1 MRGRSLV
8 PAPAAHLGRG
18 RTLPGPG
25 RAATVCPVRT
35 PGSLRSATSRS
46 LHVALVELGAVGV
59 VLGVV
64 ELRLVTT
71 AGYAPVWLLTLFVVV
86 GWCYGAA
93 GLLAWWRRPSNRM
106 GALLVAGAG
115 AWLVATLLNTRDP
128 VLAAAGAVGATVP
141 LAVIVHLLHAF
152 PGGRLRGRGSR
163 LTVAAGYVVA
173 VVLQA
178 PLYLFTGRAS
188 VDTDLVIVDRPDL
201 ASGFHRLQDVAGA
214 AVMAAT
220 LVLLAGRLHRAERPQ
235 RRVLAPLFSYGILA
249 VVLIPLSSTLVRP
262 LTGVDPR
269 TLVAV
274 QLVAVGGVPLA
285 FALGLLRGG
294 FARTGEVDELAA
306 RLGFSDGGR
315 PGVGAALAQT
325 LGDPSLQL
333 LFWAEALGRH
343 VDAAGTPTP
352 LPTPGSGRGTAP
364 VELPGRPVGAIVYD
378 PVLLGDASAVRAA
391 GRVVAIAVDHERL
404 TAELL
409 ASEESVRLSR
419 ARIVEAGDRERRRIA
434 RDLHDGLQVQ
444 LVLLALAAQQLAAGA
459 DVSAVTR
466 AGAVSLRAGIDDAAA
481 ELRHLVHGVMPA
493 PLIERG
499 LASAIEDL
507 VDRVPVPTRLE
518 LDPTGGGLPA
528 AVESTAYF
536 VVSEGLANAV
546 KHAGAGKLAVRL
558 ARAGELLVI
567 EVSDDG
573 RGGASIAGGS
583 GLRGLADRVDALGG
597 RFAVDS
603 SVGQGTRLVAE
614 LPCGS

>member
-1 MRGRSLV
+1 M
-8 PAPAAHLGRG
+8 
-18 RTLPGPG
+18 
-25 RAATVCPVRT
+25 T
-35 PGSLRSATSRS
+35 PGSPRSGTSRS
-46 LHVALVELGAVGV
+46 LHLALVELGAVGL

-71 AGYAPVWLLTLFVVV
+71 AGYAPVWLLTLFVAV

-93 GLLAWWRRPSNRM
+93 GLVAWWRRPSNRM

-115 AWLVATLLNTRDP
+115 AWLVATLANTRDP

-152 PGGRLRGRGSR
+152 PGGRLHGRGSR

-188 VDTDLVIVDRPDL
+188 VDSDLVVVDRPDL
-201 ASGFHRLQDVAGA
+201 ASGFHRLQDVTGT
-214 AVMAAT
+214 AVLAAT
-220 LVLLAGRLHRAERPQ
+220 LVLLAGRLHRAEPLQ

-249 VVLIPLSSTLVRP
+249 VVLVPLSSSLVRP
-262 LTGVDPR
+262 LTGVDSR

-294 FARTGEVDELAA
+294 FAQTGEIDELAV
-306 RLGFSDGGR
+306 RLGLADGGR
-315 PGVGAALAQT
+315 PAVGAALAQT

-333 LFWAEALGRH
+333 LFWAAALGRH
-343 VDAAGTPTP
+343 VDAAGTPTS

-378 PVLLGDASAVRAA
+378 PVLLADASAVRAA

-409 ASEESVRLSR
+409 ASQESVRLSR

-434 RDLHDGLQVQ
+434 QDLHDGLQVR

-459 DVSAVTR
+459 DVPAVTR
-466 AGAVSLRAGIDDAAA
+466 AGAVALRAGIDDAAA
-481 ELRHLVHGVMPA
+481 GLRHLVHGVMPA

-507 VDRVPVPTRLE
+507 VDRVPVPTRVE
-518 LDPTGGGLPA
+518 LDATGGGLPA

-546 KHAGAGKLAVRL
+546 KHAGADTLAVGL
-558 ARAGELLVI
+558 TRAGDLLVI

-573 RGGASIAGGS
+573 RGGASVAGGS
-583 GLRGLADRVDALGG
+583 GLRGLADRLDALGG
-597 RFAVDS
+597 RLTVDS
-603 SVGQGTRLVAE
+603 PAGQGTRLVAK